1 MRIQSTVPLKYMRI
15 RNCEYQ
21 EHDLKQK
28 LNIFSIVLFCIIPVN
43 VVVNAEESDNTVSSQ
58 TKRQQ

>member
-15 RNCEYQ
+15 GNCEYQ

-28 LNIFSIVLFCIIPVN
+28 LNIFSIVLFFISPVN
-43 VVVNAEESDNTVSSQ
+43 VVNAEESDNTVSSQ

>member
-1 MRIQSTVPLKYMRI
+1 MRIQSTVPLKCMRI
-15 RNCEYQ
+15 GNCEYQ

-43 VVVNAEESDNTVSSQ
+43 DVNAEESDNTVSSQ